1 MAEGPRKDAGPAPGA
16 APGVERRGGGSPASG
31 PERRSNLDRR
41 SRPPSLRHDLRT
53 PLNQILGYAE
63 MLQEEA
69 ADASQERFVPDLK
82 KIGAAAR
89 QLLALIDYVPD
100 VAVAP
105 RGPQASSSP
114 AARTEPA
121 APRPSAGDAAEPA
134 RARLLVVDDNEMNRD
149 MLSRRLKKRGYAVVV
164 AEDGR
169 RALDLV
175 ERQAFDLILLDIMMP
190 GLSGIDVLKALR
202 SRHSV
207 SELPVIMAT
216 ARDQREDIVEA
227 LELGAND
234 YVTKPL
240 DFPVVLARTETQ
252 LSLKDAMEQ
261 IRRLAQGLE
270 IRNRFIRQTFGRY
283 LSDEVVRSLLETP
296 EGLRLGGEK
305 RTVTLLM
312 ADLRG
317 FTALTERLTPEQVV
331 RLLNNYLGTMADVIT
346 GYNGIIDE
354 FVGDAIMAIFGAPME
369 RPDDAERAA
378 ACAVAMQLAMKAVN
392 EGNRREGLPEVQM
405 GVALNTGEVVV
416 GNIGSQKRAKYGVV
430 GSHVNLTGRIESY
443 TVGGQ
448 ILASQYTV
456 EKAAA
461 VLEVGERRSFQ
472 TKGFQD
478 PITVFDLHGVGG
490 AHHLYLPERRESLV
504 RLEPPLP
511 VSFTVVEGKQV
522 GEAAFEGGL
531 VRASRSAAELA
542 SAEPV
547 EPLSNLRIRLVGPA
561 GDAGGDL
568 YAKVVGT
575 GEGGQS
581 VLVRF
586 TSSSPETS
594 RILDEALKAAGA
606 AVAPAAEGPA

>member
-1 MAEGPRKDAGPAPGA
+1 MVDRRTSSAATPG
-16 APGVERRGGGSPASG
+16 G
-31 PERRSNLDRR
+31 PERRSNVDRR
-41 SRPPSLRHDLRT
+41 ARPPSLRHDLRT

-69 ADASQERFVPDLK
+69 ADAKQERFVPDLQ

-89 QLLALIDYVPD
+89 ELLALIDYVPD
-100 VAVAP
+100 GAVAP
-105 RGPQASSSP
+105 RGPEP
-114 AARTEPA
+114 ATPPVVRTEPV
-121 APRPSAGDAAEPA
+121 APRRAPEGDQE
-134 RARLLVVDDNEMNRD
+134 RVLARLLVVDDNELNRD

-169 RALDLV
+169 RALELV
-175 ERQAFDLILLDIMMP
+175 EKQQFDLILLDIMMP
-190 GLSGIDVLKALR
+190 GLSGLDVLRSLR
-202 SRHSV
+202 DRHSV

-216 ARDQREDIVEA
+216 ARDQGEDIVEA
-227 LELGAND
+227 LKLGAND

-346 GYNGIIDE
+346 RYNGIIDE

-378 ACAVAMQLAMKAVN
+378 ACAVAMQLAMQAVN

-448 ILASQYTV
+448 VLVSQNTV
-456 EKAAA
+456 EKAGP
-461 VLEVGERRSFQ
+461 VLDVGERRSFQ

-478 PITVFDLHGVGG
+478 PITVFDLHGVAG
-490 AHHLYLPERRESLV
+490 AHNLHLSRRREALV
-504 RLEPPLP
+504 PLHPPLP

-522 GEAAFEGGL
+522 GGAAFHGGF
-531 VRASRSAAELA
+531 VKASRNAAELEC
-542 SAEPV
+542 AEPV
-547 EPLSNLRIRLVGPA
+547 EPLSNLLIRLPGS
-561 GDAGGDL
+561 DRDDGGDL
-568 YAKVVGT
+568 YAKVVGV
-575 GEGGQS
+575 GEGAGS

-594 RILDEALKAAGA
+594 RILEEAMKLAGEA
-606 AVAPAAEGPA
+606 GEPASDP